1 MNRSLSVRPGAP
13 VGPQDIKHTTKMSCQ
28 STVWIIP
35 VGDIGSLRN
44 HFPARATDHGHR
56 ESLCAVLRVGRH
68 FNIYTAFCFWC
79 LKMGCGQAL
88 QLHQDGLQA
97 SSLARSVPVELACS
111 PLVSLKILT
120 DQSTEAA
127 SFVTMQLSTV
137 PQVLR

>member
-1 MNRSLSVRPGAP
+1 MDTESHCA
-13 VGPQDIKHTTKMSCQ
+13 QSCVLAGI
-28 STVWIIP
+28 STFILHSASGVK
-35 VGDIGSLRN
+35 
-44 HFPARATDHGHR
+44 TD
-56 ESLCAVLRVGRH
+56 
-68 FNIYTAFCFWC
+68 
-79 LKMGCGQAL
+79 CGQAL